1 MRLKKIIKILLAAVV
16 LSIVGFLAL
25 YLFNCSIF
33 SSGNEKLKVNG
44 NIFGSGGSN
53 VLIVGSDTAYPPFEF
68 IENGETVGFDIDI
81 ISEIVFRLEKD
92 LEIVSISWDPEYKE
106 LVEGKLDMVISAV
119 PVTEEKEE
127 IIDFSI
133 PYYRLNYLL
142 ISLIGSEKMIKED
155 LEGERIG
162 ILETNKDNLDEDY
175 LSKYEII
182 TYGEIVEMIDDLRS
196 NKIEGV
202 LVTVPI
208 AVNIFKENKEMCL
221 VLDEVKSSKEF
232 AIVFG
237 KGSELKEEVDKVLE
251 KIYEDGTYDMI
262 YDRWFSYQF

>member
-1 MRLKKIIKILLAAVV
+1 
-16 LSIVGFLAL
+16 
-25 YLFNCSIF
+25 
-33 SSGNEKLKVNG
+33 
-44 NIFGSGGSN
+44 
-53 VLIVGSDTAYPPFEF
+53 
-68 IENGETVGFDIDI
+68 
-81 ISEIVFRLEKD
+81 
-92 LEIVSISWDPEYKE
+92 
-106 LVEGKLDMVISAV
+106 MVISAV

-182 TYGEIVEMIDDLRS
+182 TYGEIVEMIDDLR
-196 NKIEGV
+196 NKKIEGV

-232 AIVFG
+232 AIVFD
-237 KGSELKEEVDKVLE
+237 KGSELKEEVDKVLGE
-251 KIYEDGTYDMI
+251 IYEDGTYDTI

>member
-1 MRLKKIIKILLAAVV
+1 MRLKKIIKFLLAAAV
-16 LSIVGFLAL
+16 LSTIVFFAL

-33 SSGNEKLKVNG
+33 SSGNEKLKESG
-44 NIFGSGGSN
+44 NIFSSEGSS
-53 VLIVGSDTAYPPFEF
+53 VLIVGSDTTYPPFEF
-68 IENGETVGFDIDI
+68 IENGETIGFDIDI
-81 ISEIVFRLEKD
+81 ISEIVSRLEKD

-119 PVTEEKEE
+119 PVIEEKEE

-133 PYYRLNYLL
+133 PYYKLNYLL
-142 ISLIGSEKMIKED
+142 ISLIGSEKMVKED
-155 LEGERIG
+155 LEGVRIG
-162 ILETNKDNLDEDY
+162 ILETGRDNLDKDY

-182 TYGEIVEMIDDLRS
+182 TYGEIMGMIDDLRS
-196 NKIEGV
+196 RKIEGV
-202 LVTVPI
+202 LIAVPI
-208 AVNIFKENKEMCL
+208 AVNILKENKEMCL

-232 AIVFG
+232 AIVFS

-251 KIYEDGTYDMI
+251 EIYEDGTYDTI